1 MCKDLKKFSALVFP
15 IGLVFILLGVLVE
28 EETGCFYSGFGSGLL
43 AVGIAKLVQYR
54 RLAKDPEK
62 LADYEA
68 SLKDERTVYVANKA
82 RSMTFFV
89 TVYLELAA
97 GLAALYFLP
106 DPLVGKILCFAA
118 SAQCLV
124 FVLIY
129 WYYNKKY

>member
-15 IGLVFILLGVLVE
+15 IGLTFILLGILLE

-54 RLAKDPEK
+54 RLARKPEK

-68 SLKDERTVYVANKA
+68 SLKDERTVYIANKA
-82 RSMTFFV
+82 RSTAFFI
-89 TVYLELAA
+89 TVYTELAV
-97 GLAALYFLP
+97 GLLCFLHS
-106 DPLVGKILCFAA
+106 PLVGKVLCFAA
-118 SAQCLV
+118 SAQCLIS
-124 FVLIY
+124 VLVY